1 MIRRFADTFVT
12 MMMRV
17 VRVAHRRLNKRRR
30 LLRSAKAGAR
40 GVARAQEQRGDRQ
53 KHLSC
58 GADHDR

>member
-17 VRVAHRRLNKRRR
+17 VRVAHRRLNNRRNV
-30 LLRSAKAGAR
+30 LRRAEAGAR
-40 GVARAQEQRGDRQ
+40 GMARAQEQRGDRQ
-53 KHLSC
+53 KHLFC